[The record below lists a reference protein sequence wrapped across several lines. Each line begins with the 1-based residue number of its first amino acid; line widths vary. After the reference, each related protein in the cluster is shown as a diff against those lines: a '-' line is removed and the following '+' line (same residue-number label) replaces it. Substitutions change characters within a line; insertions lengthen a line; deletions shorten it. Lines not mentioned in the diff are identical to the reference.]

1 MPDSS
6 APSLDVAVPSEGHP
20 PYTPPAD
27 PDVGATKLAVRDLSV
42 WYGATQAVHGVTID
56 VAERSVLALIG
67 ASGSGKSTLL
77 RAMNRIHEL
86 TPGTRTEGD
95 VRLDGQSVYGRAD
108 PVLVRRRIG
117 MVFQAPNP
125 FPKSIYENVAWG
137 ARINGLDGDMDD
149 RVEEALTRAALFG
162 EVRDRLHDSAYGLSG
177 GQQQRLCIART
188 LAVEPE
194 VILMDEP
201 TSALDPR
208 ASALIEETVRQLAD
222 TYTVVIVTHNM
233 QQARRVS
240 DRTAFLD
247 AGRLVE
253 VGPTERVF
261 VTPEQDRTREYVTGQ
276 FG

>member
-1 MPDSS
+1 MTEPTPIALS
-6 APSLDVAVPSEGHP
+6 ASADAP
-20 PYTPPAD
+20 TPAAPAR
-27 PDVGATKLAVRDLSV
+27 VKVEVRDLSV
-42 WYGATQAVHGVTID
+42 WYGPTQALHGVSID
-56 VAERSVLALIG
+56 VPERSVLALIG

-86 TPGTRTEGD
+86 VPGTRTEGS
-95 VRLDGQSVYGRAD
+95 VRLDGRSVYGDAD
-108 PVLVRRRIG
+108 PVLVRRYVG

-137 ARINGLDGDMDD
+137 ARINGLEGDMDA
-149 RVEEALTRAALFG
+149 RVENALRQAAIWD
-162 EVRDRLHDSAYGLSG
+162 EVKDRLSERATGLSG

-208 ASALIEETVRQLAD
+208 ASGLVEETVRQLAD
-222 TYTVVIVTHNM
+222 RYTVVIVTHNM

-240 DRTAFLD
+240 DRTAFLHD
-247 AGRLVE
+247 GRLVE
-253 VGPTERVF
+253 VGPTDHVF
-261 VTPEQDRTREYVTGQ
+261 TSPEQDRTRAYVTGQ

>member
-1 MPDSS
+1 MSDPTALPDSPTATAS
-6 APSLDVAVPSEGHP
+6 GTA
-20 PYTPPAD
+20 TPPAD
-27 PDVGATKLAVRDLSV
+27 PDARATKLEVRELSV
-42 WYGATQAVHGVTID
+42 WYGPTHALRSVTID
-56 VAERSVLALIG
+56 VPERSVLALIG

-77 RAMNRIHEL
+77 RAINRIHEL

-95 VRLDGQSVYGRAD
+95 VRLDGHSVYGDAD

-137 ARINGLDGDMDD
+137 ARINGLAGDMDA
-149 RVEEALTRAALFG
+149 RVENALRQAALWT
-162 EVRDRLHDSAYGLSG
+162 EVSDRLDQSAYGLSG

-188 LAVEPE
+188 LAVEPD

-208 ASALIEETVRQLAD
+208 ASALVEETVRDLAD

-240 DRTAFLD
+240 DRTAFMD
-247 AGRLVE
+247 AGALVE

>member
-1 MPDSS
+1 MSNPTALPD
-6 APSLDVAVPSEGHP
+6 APTATASGAA
-20 PYTPPAD
+20 TPPAD
-27 PDVGATKLAVRDLSV
+27 PDARGTKLEVRDLSV
-42 WYGATQAVHGVTID
+42 WYGATHALRSVTID
-56 VAERSVLALIG
+56 VPERSVLALIG

-77 RAMNRIHEL
+77 RAINRIHEL

-95 VRLDGQSVYGRAD
+95 VRLDGQSVYDGAD

-125 FPKSIYENVAWG
+125 FPKTIYENVAWG
-137 ARINGLDGDMDD
+137 ARINGLAGDMDE
-149 RVEEALTRAALFG
+149 RVEHALRQAALWA
-162 EVRDRLHDSAYGLSG
+162 EVSDRLTQSAYGLSG

-188 LAVEPE
+188 LAVEPD

-208 ASALIEETVRQLAD
+208 ASALVEETVRELAD

-240 DRTAFLD
+240 DRTAFMD
-247 AGRLVE
+247 AGALVE

-261 VTPEQDRTREYVTGQ
+261 MTPEQDRTREYVTGQ